1 MWEHWEFW
9 ILKYLDIGRVVFWT
23 LDLKIVRLFDYEYL
37 RVLSHK
43 NLGLEN
49 EENFKFKFL
58 EFSI

>member
-1 MWEHWEFW
+1 MGFW
-9 ILKYLDIGRVVFWT
+9 N
-23 LDLKIVRLFDYEYL
+23 LKIVRLLDYEYL